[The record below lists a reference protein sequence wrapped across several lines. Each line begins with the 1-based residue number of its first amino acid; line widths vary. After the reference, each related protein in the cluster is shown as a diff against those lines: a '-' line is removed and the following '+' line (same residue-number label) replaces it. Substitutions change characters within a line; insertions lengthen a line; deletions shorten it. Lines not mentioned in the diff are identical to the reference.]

1 MKTILLIFASLSVF
15 AQPKI
20 VIEVTNAD
28 GSISQAKITG
38 APAAAGLES
47 LNAWLATQKN
57 DNGTAKYANAAE
69 LTKHHLIALLEQL
82 VAAFPSS
89 ATAADV
95 AEIKA
100 KEAALAAK
108 RKALFDAARAER

>member
-1 MKTILLIFASLSVF
+1 MKTTLLLFASLACF

-20 VIEVTNAD
+20 IIEVTNAD
-28 GSISQAKITG
+28 GTVSRAKITG

-47 LNAWLATQKN
+47 LNAWLATQQNEDK
-57 DNGTAKYANAAE
+57 TPKFANAAD
-69 LTKHHLIALLEQL
+69 LTKQHLIALLEQL

-108 RKALFDAARAER
+108 RKALFDAARAEK

>member
-1 MKTILLIFASLSVF
+1 MKTILLILASLVAF

-20 VIEVTNAD
+20 VIEVTQAD
-28 GSISQAKITG
+28 GTVNRAKITG
-38 APAAAGLES
+38 TPAAAGLES

-57 DNGTAKYANAAE
+57 DDHTPKYANAAE

-108 RKALFDAARAER
+108 RKALFDAARAEK

>member
-1 MKTILLIFASLSVF
+1 MKTILLILASLAAF

-20 VIEVTNAD
+20 VIEVTDAQ
-28 GSISQAKITG
+28 GTLHRARITG
-38 APAAAGLES
+38 TPAAAGLES

-57 DNGTAKYANAAE
+57 EDQSPKYANAAE
-69 LTKHHLIALLEQL
+69 LTKFHLIALLEQL

-108 RKALFDAARAER
+108 RRALFDAARAEK